1 MNEKL
6 FVVGLYLC
14 LVCRLISVN
23 FVALCASVQNNV
35 SLFGVG
41 NYLDWLH
48 GCAAL
53 AGAVAGVYVN
63 VERPKTERAVIARGV
78 SKWKHLLAAMCT
90 DKSVVVF

>member
-1 MNEKL
+1 MNEQL
-6 FVVGLYLC
+6 FVVGLNFC
-14 LVCRLISVN
+14 LVSRFVSVN
-23 FVALCASVQNNV
+23 FVALGASVQNNI

-41 NYLDWLH
+41 NYLDRLH
-48 GCAAL
+48 RRAAL
-53 AGAVAGVYVN
+53 AGAVAGIYVN